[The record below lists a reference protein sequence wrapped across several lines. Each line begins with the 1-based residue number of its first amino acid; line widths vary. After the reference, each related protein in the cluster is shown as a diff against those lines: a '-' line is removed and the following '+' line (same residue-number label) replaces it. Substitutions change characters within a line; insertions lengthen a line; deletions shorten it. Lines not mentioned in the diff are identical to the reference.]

1 MARPPACPQAGAD
14 ARNHRLPAMSA
25 PWVPDRAALA
35 RARRIDQAAT
45 WASVAAVALLAAY
58 AGLAFAG
65 PAGLLAAGAIAAFGM
80 LAGAGP
86 TDLVLRRLL
95 GARPL
100 DAAECPKLAALLAEL
115 AARAGLAAPPRLY
128 LLPWPVMQA
137 LATGTTRDAAIALT
151 PALVE
156 ALPPRQLAAVLAHE
170 VAHVRNGDLLLMRL
184 AASIGRV
191 TRAMVNAAILLA
203 FAALL
208 GAALGVAMP
217 ALHIPLVLLAAPLV
231 SDLLLLSVSRRR
243 EFLAD
248 AGAVELTGD
257 PQAMA
262 GALLS
267 LQRLQGDDFE
277 RLGSRTPSWLAWFR
291 THPTVAERVA
301 ALAAVA
307 VPARPKLPGWD
318 GSPWGVAVPSVRPV
332 RLINP
337 WRR

>member
-1 MARPPACPQAGAD
+1 MTTARQPPAASPG
-14 ARNHRLPAMSA
+14 
-25 PWVPDRAALA
+25 PWLPDRAAA
-35 RARRIDQAAT
+35 SRAQRLGQAAT

-58 AGLAFAG
+58 AGFAFAG
-65 PAGLLAAGAIAAFGM
+65 PAGLLAAGAIAATGM
-80 LAGAGP
+80 LVGAGP

-100 DAAECPKLAALLAEL
+100 TEADCPRLAALLAEL

-151 PALVE
+151 PALAE

-170 VAHVRNGDLLLMRL
+170 VAHVRNGDLFLMRL

-217 ALHIPLVLLAAPLV
+217 AMHIPLVLLAAPLL

-248 AGAVELTGD
+248 AGAVDLTGD

-262 GALLS
+262 GALIT

-277 RLGSRTPSWLAWFR
+277 RLGSRSPAWLSWFR
-291 THPTVAERVA
+291 THPSVAERVA
-301 ALAAVA
+301 ALATVA
-307 VPARPKLPGWD
+307 VPARPSLPGWE
-318 GSPWGVAVPSVRPV
+318 GSPWAAAHPPVRPV
-332 RLINP
+332 RLVNP